1 MQVVV
6 DGILTHYETI
16 GKKSKKLLIVPGWMH
31 TINEWLPVAKQLSEQ
46 YTVILLDLPGFGK
59 TEMPKT
65 AYTIYDYSEFVSH
78 FLHKIDSNNVTVIGH
93 SFGGRISIIMATKTN
108 VIQKLVLVDA
118 AGIEKRTTAAK
129 LKISLFK
136 CMKLFLPKKYLEKL
150 RNKIGSR
157 DYKNAGKMRDI
168 FVKIIN
174 EDLTY
179 LLPKIAIPVL
189 LVWGNND
196 TEVEQWKIKL
206 MKKLIPH
213 SRLKVIWNAAHSPHV
228 EKPDVFIDV
237 LKDFLF
243 TQ

>member
-1 MQVVV
+1 MQMVV
-6 DGILTHYETI
+6 DGILTHYESI
-16 GKKSKKLLIVPGWMH
+16 GQKPKKLLILPGWMH
-31 TINEWLPVAKQLSEQ
+31 TTNEWLTVAKQLSEQ

-65 AYTIYDYSEFVSH
+65 VYSIKDYSEFVLL
-78 FLHKIDSNNVTVIGH
+78 FLQKMAIDTTTLMGH
-93 SFGGRISIIMATKTN
+93 SFGGRISIIIAANTDI
-108 VIQKLVLVDA
+108 VERLVLVDA
-118 AGIEKRTTAAK
+118 AGIEKRTTIAK

-136 CMKLFLPKKYLEKL
+136 CIKVFLPKKYIDKL
-150 RNKIGSR
+150 RNQIGSR
-157 DYKNAGKMRDI
+157 DYKSAGKMRDI

-179 LLPKIAIPVL
+179 LLPKIAVPTL

-196 TEVEQWKIKL
+196 TEVEHWKIKL

-213 SRLKVIWNAAHSPHV
+213 SQLKVVWSAAHSPHV
-228 EKPDVFIDV
+228 EKPDVFMVII
-237 LKDFLF
+237 KDFLF